1 MPRGPI
7 QSVAIL
13 GGGPAG
19 ACLATFLRQAGVDVA
34 LFHRPKRPQLI
45 VGESLVPAVVPYLAR
60 LGVEEEVA
68 SYSILKR
75 GATFVLNREQELSVF
90 FDEVRGAKT
99 PYSYNVPRDRFD
111 QTLLDVAG
119 RHTKIIDGAARLVR
133 EDGSDRVRLDD
144 ESLARASDVLKGQ
157 PDLIVDAGGR
167 AQSLARLQGVE
178 ILEGQRHDTAL
189 HAHLEGV
196 EVEVESNIHTDR
208 LEHGWS
214 WRIPLPGRV
223 SIGIVIDSEFIK
235 GFGSTPEEQ
244 LDNYLRQDAHLRDW
258 MKPARRVTP
267 VIRYTNYQRVATRG
281 VGENWALLGD
291 SFGFVDPV
299 FSSGLLIA
307 LQGAEELSAA
317 ILSGTDAAFDRY
329 QASIQRKILAW
340 QQVIEHFYD
349 GRLLTLFQVGEV
361 VRSTWRGKLLDFH
374 FRKHMPRIFTGED
387 ATNRYSLGLVN
398 FMAQYGLLG
407 NDPTAN
413 RIV

>member
-1 MPRGPI
+1 MPTRPI
-7 QSVAIL
+7 RTVAIL

-19 ACLATFLRQAGVDVA
+19 ACLATFLSQAGLDVA
-34 LFHRPKRPQLI
+34 LFHRPKRPPII
-45 VGESLVPAVVPYLAR
+45 VGESLVPAIVPFLQR

-68 SYSILKR
+68 SYSTLKR
-75 GATFVLNREQELSVF
+75 GATFILNREQDLNVF
-90 FDEVRGAKT
+90 FDEVRGART

-111 QTLLDVAG
+111 QTLLDVAA
-119 RHTKIIDGAARLVR
+119 RHTKVIEGTARLVR
-133 EDGSDRVRLDD
+133 DGDSDRVLLDD
-144 ESLARASDVLKGQ
+144 ETLARASDVLSGQ
-157 PDLIVDAGGR
+157 PDLIIDAGGR
-167 AQSLARLQGVE
+167 GRIVDHLLGIGAT
-178 ILEGQRHDTAL
+178 EGDRKDTAL

-223 SIGIVIDSEFIK
+223 SIGIVIDSEFIQA
-235 GFGSTPEEQ
+235 FGDTPEEQ
-244 LDNYLRQDAHLRDW
+244 FDNYLRQDAHLKDW
-258 MKPARRVTP
+258 MKPAKRVTP
-267 VIRYTNYQRVATRG
+267 VVKYTNYQLVSDRG

-307 LQGAEELSAA
+307 LQGAEELADA
-317 ILSGTDAAFDRY
+317 ILDGSEAAFQKY
-329 QASIQRKILAW
+329 EASIRHKILCW
-340 QQVIEHFYD
+340 QRVIEHFYN
-349 GRLLTLFQVGEV
+349 GRLLTLFQVGDV
-361 VRSTWRGKLLDFH
+361 VRSSWRGKLLDFH

-398 FMAQYGLLG
+398 FMAKYGLLG
-407 NDPTAN
+407 NDPTVN